1 MAQYKEMLHVLKFI
15 LETKTCGLKF
25 LPLNEEI
32 WKLEGIT
39 DANFTFHI
47 GQRDTY

>member
-32 WKLEGIT
+32 WKLEVII
-39 DANFTFHI
+39 DAKFCI
-47 GQRDTY
+47 RQRDTY